1 MISENYKKILRRAG
15 LNLSSIDTVGSR
27 NRPPSILPNLEL
39 TVFSQRMIDILQFL
53 RNNNFKKL
61 ARGAHWAESPCP
73 ALAGAGRPSE
83 PVWVIPAKGSGKRK
97 GNRNTSIGITA
108 FFWLCQGRGIAC
120 LQAGR
125 GEGNQP
131 GRSE

>member
-1 MISENYKKILRRAG
+1 
-15 LNLSSIDTVGSR
+15 
-27 NRPPSILPNLEL
+27 
-39 TVFSQRMIDILQFL
+39 MIDILQFL

-83 PVWVIPAKGSGKRK
+83 PVWVIPAKGSGKSK
-97 GNRNTSIGITA
+97 GSRNTSIGITA
-108 FFWLCQGRGIAC
+108 FVLVMPGERDS
-120 LQAGR
+120 LPAGKDK
-125 GEGNQP
+125 GNQP